1 MKDLFDYYGDVNIGF
16 YGKAS
21 DKLFISSFEKD
32 FSNIFNVPSKRITI
46 GGTEFVGLF
55 SAMNSNGIV
64 LPFIVIDEEMEE
76 IKKFGLDV
84 LVLKEKFTAIG
95 NLIVVNDKGAIVSDL
110 LSKKSIKSIED
121 VLKVEVV
128 QASLA
133 NSKVVGSVCFATNKG
148 AVLHREASEED
159 VELVKDVLKVEVE
172 RGSVNFGSPF
182 VASGI
187 IANSYGALIG
197 SKTSG
202 YELDFIIR
210 ALKV

>member
-16 YGKAS
+16 YGRAS
-21 DKLFISSFEKD
+21 DKLLLSSFERD
-32 FSNIFNVPSKRITI
+32 FSNILNVPSKRITI

-64 LPFIVIDEEMEE
+64 LPFIVRDDELRE
-76 IKKFGLDV
+76 IKSLGLDV

-95 NLIVVNDKGAIVSDL
+95 NLIVTNDKGAIVSEL
-110 LSKKSIKSIED
+110 LSEKSLKLIED

-128 QASLA
+128 KAKLV
-133 NSKVVGSVCFATNKG
+133 NSKIVGSVCFATNKG
-148 AVLHREASEED
+148 AILHREASEED
-159 VELVKDVLKVEVE
+159 EELVKSVLKVEVE
-172 RGSVNFGSPF
+172 RGSVNFGSPY
-182 VASGI
+182 VSSGL

-202 YELDFIIR
+202 FELDIILR

>member
-64 LPFIVIDEEMEE
+64 LPFIVRDEELEE

-95 NLIVVNDKGAIVSDL
+95 NLVVVNDKGAIVSDL
-110 LSKKSIKSIED
+110 LSKKSVKSIED

-128 QASLA
+128 QASLV

-148 AVLHREASEED
+148 AILHREASDED

>member
-1 MKDLFDYYGDVNIGF
+1 MKDLVDYYGDVNIGF

-64 LPFIVIDEEMEE
+64 LPFIVRDEEMEE

-148 AVLHREASEED
+148 AVLHREAREED

>member
-1 MKDLFDYYGDVNIGF
+1 MRKLFDYYGDVNIGL

-21 DKLFISSFEKD
+21 DKLFVCSFEEEL
-32 FSNIFNVPSKRITI
+32 SSILNVPQKRISI
-46 GGTEFVGLF
+46 GGTEFIGLF
-55 SAMNSNGIV
+55 SAMNSNGII
-64 LPFIVIDEEMEE
+64 LPFITKDEE
-76 IKKFGLDV
+76 IKEIRKLGLDIH
-84 LVLKEKFTAIG
+84 VLKEKFTAIG
-95 NLIVVNDKGAIVSDL
+95 NLMVVNDRGAIVSEL
-110 LSKKSIKSIED
+110 VSKKSLKSIED
-121 VLKVEVV
+121 VLKVEAV

-133 NSKVVGSVCFATNKG
+133 SSKIVGSVCFVTNKG
-148 AVLHREASEED
+148 AIIHREASEED
-159 VELVKDVLKVEVE
+159 IELVRNVLKVEVE

-202 YELDFIIR
+202 YELDVILR